1 MFLWQLDREIN
12 DLMQKVEDQ
21 EATEEEIQFL
31 KNLYRDLW
39 ELVPKLEK

>member
-12 DLMQKVEDQ
+12 DLMEKAQDG

-31 KNLYRDLW
+31 KNLYQDLW
-39 ELVPKLEK
+39 ELIPNLEK

>member
-1 MFLWQLDREIN
+1 
-12 DLMQKVEDQ
+12 MQKVEDQ